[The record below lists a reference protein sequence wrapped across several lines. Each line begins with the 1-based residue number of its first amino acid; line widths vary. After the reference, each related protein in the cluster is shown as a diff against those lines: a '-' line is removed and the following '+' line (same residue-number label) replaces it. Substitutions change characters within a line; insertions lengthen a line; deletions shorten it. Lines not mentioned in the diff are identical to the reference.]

1 MKTTRIFLAILAAA
15 SLTMALPAAA
25 QSAQSSLRC
34 LDVKDIRDT
43 TSRDGGETLTFTMRD
58 GTTIVNH
65 LMSKCDGLKFGGF
78 AWKTAPNGEI
88 CAGSQVL
95 HLFVTGEI
103 CRLGKFDAPIKSASR

>member
-1 MKTTRIFLAILAAA
+1 MKTTKILLAVLAAA
-15 SLTMALPAAA
+15 SLFPALPAAA
-25 QSAQSSLRC
+25 QNGQSALRC

-43 TSRDGGETLTFTMRD
+43 VSRDGGETLTFTMRD
-58 GTTIVNH
+58 GRTVVNH

-78 AWKTAPNGEI
+78 AWKTAPNGEV

-95 HLFVTGEI
+95 HVFVTGEI